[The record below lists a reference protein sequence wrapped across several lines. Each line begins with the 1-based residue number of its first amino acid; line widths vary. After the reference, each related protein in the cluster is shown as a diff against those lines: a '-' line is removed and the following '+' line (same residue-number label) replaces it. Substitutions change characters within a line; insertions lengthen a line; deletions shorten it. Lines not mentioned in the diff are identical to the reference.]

1 MNFFLRLVGNIQRLW
16 TRLPLREQALL
27 AVALPML
34 AVIFSAV
41 MAFVGNEE
49 RERTEGAVRRH
60 FAMIEQ
66 LSDVLTHLLDAE
78 TGLRGHLLA
87 GRAEF
92 LEPYQLAARSLPQE
106 LKNLQTLIATDP
118 REAPR
123 EKKLARLA
131 GIRDTVGEEMALLEH
146 LGALHAA
153 SADNA
158 ATSNAEVSLAD
169 TLLRSKQTMD
179 KLRGQLREMRDDEQ
193 RLLQDRLQEIR
204 AVRRRDYL
212 TISVA
217 LFIGLITRGIAFY
230 FFNRRV
236 VKRIRQLTEMR
247 AASRP
252 AGMGRMRL
260 LTCQMTSVNSNA
272 HSRRRKAAG
281 RSVASRARR

>member
-16 TRLPLREQALL
+16 TQLPLREQALL
-27 AVALPML
+27 AFALPML
-34 AVIFSAV
+34 VVIFSAV

-49 RERTEGAVRRH
+49 RERTESAVRRH

-92 LEPYQLAARSLPQE
+92 LEPYQLAARSLPEE
-106 LKNLQTLIATDP
+106 LQNLQTLIASDP
-118 REAPR
+118 R
-123 EKKLARLA
+123 
-131 GIRDTVGEEMALLEH
+131 EEMALLKH
-146 LGALHAA
+146 FGALHAA
-153 SADNA
+153 PADGG
-158 ATSNAEVSLAD
+158 ATSNAEASLAD

-217 LFIGLITRGIAFY
+217 LFIGLITR
-230 FFNRRV
+230 
-236 VKRIRQLTEMR
+236 
-247 AASRP
+247 ASP
-252 AGMGRMRL
+252 SISS
-260 LTCQMTSVNSNA
+260 T
-272 HSRRRKAAG
+272 
-281 RSVASRARR
+281 VAS